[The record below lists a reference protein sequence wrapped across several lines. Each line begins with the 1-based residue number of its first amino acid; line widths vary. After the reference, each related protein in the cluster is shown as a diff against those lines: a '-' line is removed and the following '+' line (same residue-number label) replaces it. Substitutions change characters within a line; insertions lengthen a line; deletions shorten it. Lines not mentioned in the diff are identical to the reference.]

1 MKLKILRI
9 MAIIT
14 GLIGTTL
21 FNRFIEGGAL
31 FMSLV
36 LIYLLSSIYFSVKS
50 FLNLRTN
57 IEISKKML
65 NNISNSGTLG
75 LALGVMGAFIG
86 LITAFDVLEEFGI
99 KPVCIILDDPP
110 SSLFPSYFS
119 KAISSLGSLTGSV
132 LGESVNDFRNH
143 QKDTPVLVYCTEENE
158 SSFEQL
164 ATKSD
169 LTVRAVL
176 SGNGS
181 QKILNSKSI
190 RMEMNEFISM
200 SMTPLISTQSESPQE

>member
-36 LIYLLSSIYFSVKS
+36 LICLLSSIYFSVKS

-86 LITAFDVLEEFGI
+86 LITAFDVLE
-99 KPVCIILDDPP
+99 
-110 SSLFPSYFS
+110 
-119 KAISSLGSLTGSV
+119 ATGAA
-132 LGESVNDFRNH
+132 E
-143 QKDTPVLVYCTEENE
+143 
-158 SSFEQL
+158 
-164 ATKSD
+164 
-169 LTVRAVL
+169 
-176 SGNGS
+176 
-181 QKILNSKSI
+181 
-190 RMEMNEFISM
+190 
-200 SMTPLISTQSESPQE
+200 PLL